1 MGERVGHLE
10 VIAGPMFSGKTEE
23 LIRLIKRA
31 VIGKKEVQIFK
42 HGLDNR
48 YGKDEK
54 IYTHDGISFNA
65 EIVSKAS
72 DIFER
77 LKDSTEIVAID
88 ESQWFGNDLI
98 PVVEKLLD
106 LGKKVI
112 ISGLALT
119 FDRQPF
125 EPIPALMAMA
135 DKVVKLSA
143 ICSICGE
150 EAVFHKR
157 LANNKNFDA
166 KVIDPKFVGK
176 SDIYQARCRR
186 CFNKK

>member
-1 MGERVGHLE
+1 MRERVGHLE
-10 VIAGPMFSGKTEE
+10 MIAGPMFSGKTEE
-23 LIRLIKRA
+23 LIRQAKRA

-72 DIFER
+72 DILER
-77 LKDSTEIVAID
+77 LKSTTEIVAID
-88 ESQWFGNDLI
+88 EGQWFGNDLI
-98 PVVEKLLD
+98 PVVDKLLD
-106 LGKKVI
+106 LRKKVI

-119 FDRQPF
+119 FDRQSF
-125 EPIPALMAMA
+125 EPIPTLMAMA
-135 DKVVKLSA
+135 DKVTKLSA

-157 LANNKNFDA
+157 LTNDKNLDS

-176 SDIYQARCRR
+176 SDIYQARCRE
-186 CFNKK
+186 CFNR